1 MEKFLGQIAAFVK
14 ALSWRQRILL
24 GGSAALVAGI
34 IWGFSVY
41 VSGADMKPLYSGM
54 SPADAQML
62 AQRLGGQNIT
72 AQLSTDGTV
81 VLVRADEIDKARL
94 ASTAQGPI
102 SSGRMGFELFDKPNW
117 SGSDFSEKVN
127 YQRAVEAELERTI
140 QSMNGVDS
148 VRVHLVLPR
157 ESLFAE
163 RERPAK
169 ASVVLKLRGTRL
181 TEQLAMPV
189 ANLVASSWDG
199 LAPQN
204 VTVVTTDGQIPS
216 PGQGHLLNGGTGAA
230 DLETLLA
237 ERLVQTLAPVVGGD
251 HIKSSITIDYDP
263 TSGESTQEVYD
274 PNNPVVLTSQISQET
289 VGDLEPAGIPGT
301 PSNAPNSQATATA
314 ASQAKTN
321 TTTQGIRS
329 ESKTFAVSRTTR
341 HLLEPPGRV
350 KRLAAAILVDDAIE
364 TKTEGGKTQ
373 ETKRKRTPEEL
384 KQIEDLA
391 KAAIGFDAQRGDLF
405 SLQNI
410 SFLQAPVE
418 TSTPPG
424 KLQKVMV
431 FAERWTGLLR
441 YAALFMVFALIYLLV
456 LRPVQK
462 QVMKILQN
470 PIRALPEAASAGGA
484 STGAIAGVGELE
496 KLAALNELQDG
507 PSPDVSKT
515 ILLKR
520 ELVSR
525 IKTDPASASRL
536 VQNWVRETEQ
546 AQGQGK

>member
-1 MEKFLGQIAAFVK
+1 MEKFLQQMS
-14 ALSWRQRILL
+14 ALLRGLTLRQKVILA
-24 GGSAALVAGI
+24 GSGVLVTAI
-34 IWGFSVY
+34 VWGFTLFFSAGEY
-41 VSGADMKPLYSGM
+41 KPLYSGM
-54 SPADAQML
+54 APADAQML
-62 AQRLGGQNIT
+62 VKRLASENIV
-72 AQLSTDGTV
+72 AEISSDGSV
-81 VLVRADEIDKARL
+81 VSVRSDEIDKARL

-102 SSGRMGFELFDKPNW
+102 ASGRMGFELFDKPNW

-140 QSMNGVDS
+140 QAMNGVDS

-189 ANLVASSWDG
+189 ANLVASAWDG
-199 LAPQN
+199 LSPQN

-216 PGQGHLLNGGTGAA
+216 PGQGRMISGTNGSV

-237 ERLVQTLAPVVGGD
+237 ERLVQTLSPVVGGE
-251 HIKSSITIDYDP
+251 HIKSSITIEYDP
-263 TSGESTQEVYD
+263 TSGESTQELYD

-301 PSNAPNSQATATA
+301 PSNAPNSQGNAAAVATA
-314 ASQAKTN
+314 KIN
-321 TTTQGIRS
+321 TTTQGIHS
-329 ESKTFAVSRTTR
+329 ESKTFAVSHTTR

-364 TKTEGGKTQ
+364 TKTENGKTQ
-373 ETKRKRTPEEL
+373 ETRRKRTPEEL
-384 KQIEDLA
+384 KQIEELA
-391 KAAIGFDAQRGDLF
+391 KAAIGFDSQRGDQF

-410 SFLQAPVE
+410 TFVQAPPEPVQ
-418 TSTPPG
+418 TPG
-424 KLQKVMV
+424 KVTRVMTFV
-431 FAERWTGLLR
+431 EHWTGVLR
-441 YAALFMVFALIYLLV
+441 YAALFAMFLLVYALV

-462 QVMKILQN
+462 QVRGILQN
-470 PIRALPEAASAGGA
+470 PARALPAAKTGGA
-484 STGAIAGVGELE
+484 LTAGAGTSTPGVAAGIDAIPEGTSA
-496 KLAALNELQDG
+496 
-507 PSPDVSKT
+507 DVAQT
-515 ILLKR
+515 IHLKR

-525 IKTDPASASRL
+525 IKNDPESASRL
-536 VQNWVRETEQ
+536 VQNWIRESE
-546 AQGQGK
+546 AKQGS